1 MKNRKKVISAMLGL
15 TMVLNLAQAQTYGE
29 TYTSFDN
36 NNQEEVMLVTTPS
49 DKVESAEYTYLYA
62 ALTWE
67 EYWASE
73 NVYEAGNTNSSTELD
88 TKGETDKGAY
98 DVVSRATANHGLHR
112 GSFQSVAVIYDTDGN
127 TYTVS
132 YWTDSDNAVLTDG
145 TTLKK
150 ASDRATGVTTLT
162 LGDGTTSTMDHYE
175 VTGIKY
181 VPVKVETSDLEDFCK
196 QYMVALDGNTI
207 AGGYTEQK
215 LTSYSLT
222 AAVDEN
228 TNGLKTAT
236 KNSDGSF
243 SFSARTTG
251 TGSGILNTEQKKVDS
266 SKIDVEV
273 KEANGSYGEFLRVD
287 LTGDAY
293 GDLGSNMY
301 AVVWTYYGND
311 STYTKSLQSYG
322 TKFAADNWMHK
333 SMGIQLGLTDSL
345 RCQLPKGTD
354 GTGYWTITVCAMGYE
369 DYTVQFVATADNI
382 VASEEEEEVDTSEL
396 DTLVKQ
402 AQTLNESDYTADSW
416 KDLSTELS
424 ESVEMLQSDTI
435 TQAMVDEQ
443 VKHLTDAI
451 NNLVKSENDTEESG
465 DDSQVGSNT
474 TDDAS
479 NDSQPGSDTSNDASN
494 DSQPDSD
501 TSNDASNDSQP
512 GSDTSNDAS
521 NDSQPDSDTT
531 YDASNDS
538 QPDSNT
544 TDDASNDSQPDSNT
558 TDDASND
565 SQPDSNTTDD
575 ASNDSQPDSDTSND
589 TSDDNQ
595 TDSDTTNDALNDSQ
609 TDSNIFNDNNTSDT
623 DKTGDDSSID
633 NSQNANDINESKES
647 NNQSDYNSDTVIDSA
662 SNQNSSSASIDN
674 TVNTGDESHVILW
687 LSAML
692 LSGLGIAAV
701 AKLRKKER

>member
-1 MKNRKKVISAMLGL
+1 MKNRKKVISVMLGL

-73 NVYEAGNTNSSTELD
+73 NVYAAGNTNSSTELD

-273 KEANGSYGEFLRVD
+273 KEASGSYGEFLRVD

-382 VASEEEEEVDTSEL
+382 VASEEDEEVDTSEL
-396 DTLVKQ
+396 DALVKQ
-402 AQTLNESDYTADSW
+402 GQTLNESDYTADSW

-451 NNLVKSENDTEESG
+451 NNLVKSESDNKESG
-465 DDSQVGSNT
+465 DDSQTANNPSDDSQTGSDNSNDNL
-474 TDDAS
+474 TDGDAS
-479 NDSQPGSDTSNDASN
+479 NNDETDNDTSND
-494 DSQPDSD
+494 QL
-501 TSNDASNDSQP
+501 
-512 GSDTSNDAS
+512 G
-521 NDSQPDSDTT
+521 
-531 YDASNDS
+531 
-538 QPDSNT
+538 
-544 TDDASNDSQPDSNT
+544 DD
-558 TDDASND
+558 
-565 SQPDSNTTDD
+565 
-575 ASNDSQPDSDTSND
+575 
-589 TSDDNQ
+589 
-595 TDSDTTNDALNDSQ
+595 
-609 TDSNIFNDNNTSDT
+609 TSDT
-623 DKTGDDSSID
+623 DNIVATD
-633 NSQNANDINESKES
+633 NSQNANDNSQSEDN
-647 NNQSDYNSDTVIDSA
+647 NNQSDDSNTA
-662 SNQNSSSASIDN
+662 GDSVSNQNSSSASTDN

-687 LSAML
+687 LSAMV

>member
-29 TYTSFDN
+29 TYTSFDS
-36 NNQEEVMLVTTPS
+36 NNQEEVMLVTTPA

-98 DVVSRATANHGLHR
+98 DVVSRATTNHGLHR

-273 KEANGSYGEFLRVD
+273 KEASGSYGEFLRVD

-369 DYTVQFVATADNI
+369 DYTVQFIATADNI
-382 VASEEEEEVDTSEL
+382 VASEEDEEVDTSEL
-396 DTLVKQ
+396 DALVKQ
-402 AQTLNESDYTADSW
+402 GQTLNESDYTADSW

-451 NNLVKSENDTEESG
+451 NNLVKSESDNKESG
-465 DDSQVGSNT
+465 DDSQTGNNPS
-474 TDDAS
+474 DDSQTGNDVSDDSQTGNDVSDDSQTGNDISDDSQTGNEASDDSQTGNEAS
-479 NDSQPGSDTSNDASN
+479 NDSQIDNDN
-494 DSQPDSD
+494 Q
-501 TSNDASNDSQP
+501 
-512 GSDTSNDAS
+512 
-521 NDSQPDSDTT
+521 
-531 YDASNDS
+531 
-538 QPDSNT
+538 
-544 TDDASNDSQPDSNT
+544 
-558 TDDASND
+558 
-565 SQPDSNTTDD
+565 
-575 ASNDSQPDSDTSND
+575 
-589 TSDDNQ
+589 SDDN
-595 TDSDTTNDALNDSQ
+595 
-609 TDSNIFNDNNTSDT
+609 SN
-623 DKTGDDSSID
+623 
-633 NSQNANDINESKES
+633 
-647 NNQSDYNSDTVIDSA
+647 TVSGSV
-662 SNQNSSSASIDN
+662 SNQNSSSASTDN

-687 LSAML
+687 LSAMV